1 MVPPDGEGR
10 TRSCFHLR
18 LLSELSPQRGQGQ
31 APSPHDSPHSHRC
44 NRRALL
50 GSLCH
55 PPHIPLPGSCRLWG
69 GPGDLPAP
77 SQGQA
82 GRRGRWGPGVRPERG
97 DPLDPGIDNFYPKE
111 PEGHWDWSFLPA
123 MSKGRDQ
130 VKGRILTTKWML
142 GNGYGWEKLWERRV
156 AGGLD
161 TGQSM
166 DIMTDEDSKTK
177 TERQREEKG
186 KNVRRKMDPGMACDK
201 EGNSFN
207 TNIEDLL

>member
-1 MVPPDGEGR
+1 
-10 TRSCFHLR
+10 
-18 LLSELSPQRGQGQ
+18 
-31 APSPHDSPHSHRC
+31 
-44 NRRALL
+44 
-50 GSLCH
+50 
-55 PPHIPLPGSCRLWG
+55 
-69 GPGDLPAP
+69 
-77 SQGQA
+77 
-82 GRRGRWGPGVRPERG
+82 
-97 DPLDPGIDNFYPKE
+97 
-111 PEGHWDWSFLPA
+111 